1 MNYRYAPEEMEQE
14 RQTKAKTTLKMQTS
28 EREEDERSVLL
39 GCGFAPPPQS
49 GSDPPSTNNHT
60 KFLKE

>member
-1 MNYRYAPEEMEQE
+1 MEQE
-14 RQTKAKTTLKMQTS
+14 RQPKTKSTFEIQTS
-28 EREEDERSVLL
+28 EKEEFERIALL

-49 GSDPPSTNNHT
+49 GSDPPSTNNI